1 MSKNPTGALANPN
14 AARDHARSMGGT
26 VVEAMPTLP
35 PAAPGLPA
43 GVTPD
48 ALLWEETLAPGGY
61 ATRRLPRGSR
71 LRLLDMK
78 GDACASLQIF
88 NAEMP
93 TERYSFADTVK
104 IQWNAYL
111 AQGKFLLSD
120 MGRVLMSIA
129 EDTTTQDNGAGT
141 HDTFSGTSNAYTNAA
156 KYGDGRNSGQF
167 PNGRD
172 RFLLGAAKHGLQ
184 RRDIHAA
191 VTLFKGAR
199 IADDG
204 TIQPQIGPFEPDREV
219 VLRAEMEVIVVIA
232 NVPHVLDPRP
242 DYTVTPLR
250 LTAWRG
256 LVAAEDDPIRNATPE
271 GLRAFLNV
279 EDYYRR

>member
-1 MSKNPTGALANPN
+1 MTTAPSATLANPN
-14 AARDHARSMGGT
+14 AARDHARAQGGT
-26 VVEAMPTLP
+26 VVEAMPVLP
-35 PAAPGLPA
+35 PVASDLPQGVAAA
-43 GVTPD
+43 D
-48 ALLWEETLAPGGY
+48 LLWEETIAPGGY
-61 ATRRLPRGSR
+61 ATRRLPRGAR
-71 LRLLDMK
+71 LRLVDTK

-111 AQGKFLLSD
+111 EKGKFLLSD

-129 EDTTTQDNGAGT
+129 EDTTGGK
-141 HDTFSGTSNAYTNAA
+141 HDTFSGTSNAHTNAA
-156 KYGDGRNSGQF
+156 KYGDGRNSGAF

-204 TIQPQIGPFEPDREV
+204 AIVPDVGPFEPGREV
-219 VLRAEMEVIVVIA
+219 ILRAEMEVIVVIA
-232 NVPHVLDPRP
+232 NAPHVLDPRP

-256 LVAAEDDPIRNATPE
+256 PVAGEDDPIRTATPE

>member
-1 MSKNPTGALANPN
+1 MSQTPTSAVTGALANPN

-26 VVEAMPTLP
+26 VVEAMPMLP
-35 PAAPGLPA
+35 PAAPDLPEGVAA
-43 GVTPD
+43 GD
-48 ALLWEETLAPGGY
+48 MLWEETLAPGGY

-71 LRLLDMK
+71 LRLIDVK

-93 TERYSFADTVK
+93 TERFSFADTVK

-111 AQGKFLLSD
+111 GAGKFLLSD
-120 MGRVLMSIA
+120 MGRVLLSIA
-129 EDTTTQDNGAGT
+129 ADTSGT
-141 HDTFSGTSNAYTNAA
+141 HDCFSGTSNAATNAA
-156 KYGDGRNSGQF
+156 KYGDGRNSGAF

-184 RRDIHAA
+184 RRDIHAC
-191 VTLFKGAR
+191 VTLFKGSR

-204 TIQPQIGPFEPDREV
+204 TIVPQIGPFEPGGEV
-219 VLRAEMEVIVVIA
+219 LLRTEMEVIVVIA

-250 LTAWRG
+250 VSAWRG
-256 LVAAEDDPIRNATPE
+256 PIAPENDPIRTATPE